1 MARKSFSIHSDYYNE
16 LRNLTGEQRGSVL
29 LALINWAGDDEP
41 VELDP
46 LCGLLFRMMT
56 AAIERIS
63 KINSA
68 NGSNGGRG
76 NKSELSEQSEE
87 TGKSEEGDTKQIK
100 PTDTISVT
108 DTVPDTV
115 STSNNNMNIADK
127 KVANKTANK
136 TKHGVHGHVLLSA
149 DEFTELIS
157 IYDEDKV
164 NQGIDAV
171 DGWANRKGNIPTGID
186 WQGQVQKAITKWNF
200 TEPQKKSEKPNYE
213 EDL

>member
-1 MARKSFSIHSDYYNE
+1 MARKSFSVHSDFYGE
-16 LRNLTGEQRGSVL
+16 LNNLTAKQRGMLL
-29 LALINWAGDDEP
+29 LALIAWASDGET

-46 LCGLLFRMMT
+46 MCAMLYRMMT

-63 KINSA
+63 KINSL

-76 NKSELSEQSEE
+76 NKSEIREE
-87 TGKSEEGDTKQIK
+87 TGISEESDTRQIK

-136 TKHGVHGHVLLSA
+136 TKHGVHGYVLLSA
-149 DEFTELIS
+149 DELTELVS